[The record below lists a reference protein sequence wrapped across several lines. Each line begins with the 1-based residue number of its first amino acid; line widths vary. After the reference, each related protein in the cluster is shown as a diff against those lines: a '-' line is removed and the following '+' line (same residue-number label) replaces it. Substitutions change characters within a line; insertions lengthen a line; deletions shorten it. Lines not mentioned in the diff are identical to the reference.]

1 MENFYDFIKENPSVK
16 RLKINDVLFAE
27 YRCPLSEFRFDIWSQ
42 QNYFIYVTSG
52 KKKWFTA
59 HQEILVQQGDCLFVR
74 KGAHSVIQYFDD
86 EFCALVMFFPD
97 SFIRSILLENR
108 IKLVETDQQSS
119 WDSLFSIKPN
129 ELLTTYFHSFLSY
142 LSSSNPP
149 DNKLIELKF
158 KELIIL
164 VATQAGDKKLCSY
177 FAGLCKTGKPS
188 LQEVMESNFAYPMN
202 LEEYARLSNRSLS
215 VFKRDFKNTFNTT
228 PGKWLIQKRLD
239 LAKYLLEHTDKS
251 VTEISLDSGFKDVS
265 HFSVA
270 FRKKFDV
277 TPLQYSKKH
286 YEQVK

>member
-27 YRCPLSEFRFDIWSQ
+27 YRCPLTEFRFDIWSQ

-52 KKKWFTA
+52 RKKWFTA
-59 HQEILVQQGDCLFVR
+59 HQEFLVQQGDCLFVR

-97 SFIRSILLENR
+97 SFIRSVLLDNR
-108 IKLVETDQQSS
+108 IKLAQTDAHTTS
-119 WDSLFSIKPN
+119 DSLFGIKPN

-142 LSSSNPP
+142 LSSSNLP
-149 DNKLIELKF
+149 DKKLIELKF

-164 VATQAGDKKLCSY
+164 VATQVGDKKLSGY
-177 FAGLCKTGKPS
+177 LAALCKTGKPS

-202 LEEYARLSNRSLS
+202 LEEYARLSSRSLS
-215 VFKRDFKNTFNTT
+215 VFKRDFKSTYNTT
-228 PGKWLIQKRLD
+228 PGKWLMQKRLEF
-239 LAKYLLEHTDKS
+239 AKYLLEHTDKS

-265 HFSVA
+265 HFSYA
-270 FRKKFDV
+270 FRKKFHMP
-277 TPLQYSKKH
+277 PLQYSKAK
-286 YEQVK
+286 